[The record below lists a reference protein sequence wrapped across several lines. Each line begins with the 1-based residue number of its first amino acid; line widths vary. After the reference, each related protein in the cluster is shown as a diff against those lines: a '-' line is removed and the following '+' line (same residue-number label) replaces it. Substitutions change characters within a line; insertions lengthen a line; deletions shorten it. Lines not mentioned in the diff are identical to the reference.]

1 VDSSVTARK
10 QNRYLGTT
18 VGATLALVYLLTFSG
33 QLRSIDEFAMYARSE
48 SLARGH
54 PDELD
59 QLSFATQHNYVGSF
73 EPGQGLA
80 ALPLYVIGRKV
91 PGASSVATVML
102 LNVYVTAATGA
113 VMFFLLRRLGYTPAV
128 SAGTAMA
135 WGIATTAWPYAR
147 SFFREP
153 LNGFLWTSAA
163 LSVVAWSQTRRLRY
177 AAFCALALLA
187 GVAVKS
193 SSAVA
198 IPFFG
203 LALLWDDNSNRLEL
217 SRKRLVVLATM
228 SVLLIAFGVFLD
240 QSSQARPLSY
250 FWHKVWPYPFE
261 QSLLRAYGALVSPLK
276 GILFY
281 SPILLATVPGWRKF
295 LKGNRVVALIAVG
308 ASFSLFALYG
318 TFTAW
323 HGGHIVWGPRYYIP
337 LLPLLLLPYASALST
352 DSRVTRAWV
361 VAWTVISLVLQIAA
375 GTAAWVHAVW
385 PQASAYAGEDI
396 IGIDG
401 SPWYSLALWRHSP
414 ALVQL
419 LDWDVSR
426 LDLLWVR
433 TLTDGSLVADWFLGI
448 CLLAASLVSMGCIVR
463 VLVRGKCARGVPVLC
478 LVLVLLSTSL
488 VTVKSAQNTHDT
500 WGLSRDLSRRLASSV
515 DQPQQTSS
523 VLLYVSNDF
532 ATYYWLGML
541 KGDYDTHWLSPHAE
555 ASDFARVTE
564 KADQSDSI
572 WVVVDRVHMPPDLDP
587 YAARKALAATAY
599 EVDAQ
604 WVDNFEVYRYKA
616 SREIARQPHAIVWEN
631 GLQLVS
637 AGVQSPEV
645 YRGDSVLIDL
655 ELSARPLVTKDYV
668 LYVHLARV
676 DGNDVIPG
684 RDGEPHYGG
693 APTSTWGADD
703 ALVERRGILVPS
715 STIVGAYNIVVGWYD
730 GEGVAVPLMDGA
742 LGASATEA
750 IIGTIEVLPP

>member
-1 VDSSVTARK
+1 
-10 QNRYLGTT
+10 
-18 VGATLALVYLLTFSG
+18 
-33 QLRSIDEFAMYARSE
+33 
-48 SLARGH
+48 
-54 PDELD
+54 
-59 QLSFATQHNYVGSF
+59 
-73 EPGQGLA
+73 
-80 ALPLYVIGRKV
+80 
-91 PGASSVATVML
+91 
-102 LNVYVTAATGA
+102 
-113 VMFFLLRRLGYTPAV
+113 
-128 SAGTAMA
+128 
-135 WGIATTAWPYAR
+135 
-147 SFFREP
+147 
-153 LNGFLWTSAA
+153 
-163 LSVVAWSQTRRLRY
+163 
-177 AAFCALALLA
+177 
-187 GVAVKS
+187 
-193 SSAVA
+193 
-198 IPFFG
+198 
-203 LALLWDDNSNRLEL
+203 
-217 SRKRLVVLATM
+217 
-228 SVLLIAFGVFLD
+228 
-240 QSSQARPLSY
+240 
-250 FWHKVWPYPFE
+250 
-261 QSLLRAYGALVSPLK
+261 
-276 GILFY
+276 
-281 SPILLATVPGWRKF
+281 
-295 LKGNRVVALIAVG
+295 
-308 ASFSLFALYG
+308 
-318 TFTAW
+318 
-323 HGGHIVWGPRYYIP
+323 
-337 LLPLLLLPYASALST
+337 
-352 DSRVTRAWV
+352 
-361 VAWTVISLVLQIAA
+361 
-375 GTAAWVHAVW
+375 
-385 PQASAYAGEDI
+385 
-396 IGIDG
+396 
-401 SPWYSLALWRHSP
+401 
-414 ALVQL
+414 
-419 LDWDVSR
+419 
-426 LDLLWVR
+426 
-433 TLTDGSLVADWFLGI
+433 
-448 CLLAASLVSMGCIVR
+448 
-463 VLVRGKCARGVPVLC
+463 
-478 LVLVLLSTSL
+478 
-488 VTVKSAQNTHDT
+488 
-500 WGLSRDLSRRLASSV
+500 
-515 DQPQQTSS
+515 
-523 VLLYVSNDF
+523 LLYVSNDF